1 MSCFFFF
8 SVLMLI
14 PHRLPFSAL
23 FEFSDDV
30 THYALIQQEIARH
43 LYPTTLRALYGK
55 TKVRNAVHCTD
66 LPEDGV
72 LEVGTVPH
80 SESKRIVFSDVLL
93 GTPTLLRVCMC
104 LLQLHNTFPP
114 DCLSAYARVRCS
126 SLAQEQNPSQLCEA
140 GSHDSAPWAGA
151 TLDHTGFQ
159 GNKNGRGI
167 WNKPIV
173 LQREW
178 SDPSSVIVQEN
189 SWSAARDKCLLVN
202 HLPVTDW
209 TPISPGPRQCVFME
223 VLRRGLHYFVVM
235 SHFYLFI
242 YLFFYFLRWSTSSRF
257 WMDECEGNFTHTSYS
272 ENFHSRLNSLFIV
285 SAWCRLK
292 WQEQTPDKCFDL
304 RHWIKHSHTNY
315 TLYITGYCIASQ
327 FSNLLTSDFGFWIY
341 MLHFGEKNVQLHKY
355 KILPPWKWLK
365 HSTCCITLRD
375 GTSKDRRR
383 STELPLFPWRLDPQS
398 STLGFKNEQMLSAL
412 KHKCY
417 QTKTYG

>member
-1 MSCFFFF
+1 MFFFF
-8 SVLMLI
+8 CVNVDSSQTSLL
-14 PHRLPFSAL
+14 SD
-23 FEFSDDV
+23 EFSDDV

-167 WNKPIV
+167 
-173 LQREW
+173 
-178 SDPSSVIVQEN
+178 
-189 SWSAARDKCLLVN
+189 
-202 HLPVTDW
+202 
-209 TPISPGPRQCVFME
+209 
-223 VLRRGLHYFVVM
+223 
-235 SHFYLFI
+235 
-242 YLFFYFLRWSTSSRF
+242 
-257 WMDECEGNFTHTSYS
+257 
-272 ENFHSRLNSLFIV
+272 
-285 SAWCRLK
+285 
-292 WQEQTPDKCFDL
+292 
-304 RHWIKHSHTNY
+304 
-315 TLYITGYCIASQ
+315 
-327 FSNLLTSDFGFWIY
+327 
-341 MLHFGEKNVQLHKY
+341 
-355 KILPPWKWLK
+355 
-365 HSTCCITLRD
+365 
-375 GTSKDRRR
+375 
-383 STELPLFPWRLDPQS
+383 
-398 STLGFKNEQMLSAL
+398 
-412 KHKCY
+412 
-417 QTKTYG
+417 

>member
-1 MSCFFFF
+1 MFFFF

-93 GTPTLLRVCMC
+93 GTPTS
-104 LLQLHNTFPP
+104 QHFPP

-167 WNKPIV
+167 
-173 LQREW
+173 
-178 SDPSSVIVQEN
+178 
-189 SWSAARDKCLLVN
+189 
-202 HLPVTDW
+202 
-209 TPISPGPRQCVFME
+209 
-223 VLRRGLHYFVVM
+223 
-235 SHFYLFI
+235 
-242 YLFFYFLRWSTSSRF
+242 
-257 WMDECEGNFTHTSYS
+257 
-272 ENFHSRLNSLFIV
+272 
-285 SAWCRLK
+285 
-292 WQEQTPDKCFDL
+292 
-304 RHWIKHSHTNY
+304 
-315 TLYITGYCIASQ
+315 
-327 FSNLLTSDFGFWIY
+327 
-341 MLHFGEKNVQLHKY
+341 
-355 KILPPWKWLK
+355 
-365 HSTCCITLRD
+365 
-375 GTSKDRRR
+375 
-383 STELPLFPWRLDPQS
+383 
-398 STLGFKNEQMLSAL
+398 
-412 KHKCY
+412 
-417 QTKTYG
+417 

>member
-1 MSCFFFF
+1 MSC
-8 SVLMLI
+8 LI
-14 PHRLPFSAL
+14 F
-23 FEFSDDV
+23 
-30 THYALIQQEIARH
+30 I
-43 LYPTTLRALYGK
+43 
-55 TKVRNAVHCTD
+55 
-66 LPEDGV
+66 
-72 LEVGTVPH
+72 
-80 SESKRIVFSDVLL
+80 
-93 GTPTLLRVCMC
+93 
-104 LLQLHNTFPP
+104 
-114 DCLSAYARVRCS
+114 
-126 SLAQEQNPSQLCEA
+126 
-140 GSHDSAPWAGA
+140 
-151 TLDHTGFQ
+151 
-159 GNKNGRGI
+159 
-167 WNKPIV
+167 
-173 LQREW
+173 
-178 SDPSSVIVQEN
+178 
-189 SWSAARDKCLLVN
+189 
-202 HLPVTDW
+202 
-209 TPISPGPRQCVFME
+209 
-223 VLRRGLHYFVVM
+223 
-235 SHFYLFI
+235 YLFI
-242 YLFFYFLRWSTSSRF
+242 YFFYFLRWSTSSRF

-304 RHWIKHSHTNY
+304 RHWIKHSHTYYTNY